1 LLVVDQVVMMLVA
14 EVVLV
19 VCYLRQ
25 VQMYVEQQLTQQLLV
40 QVQLIQE
47 VLRVQVSKELIL
59 HLQ

>member
-1 LLVVDQVVMMLVA
+1 LLVVLQAEMMLVA

-47 VLRVQVSKELIL
+47 VHKVQVSKE
-59 HLQ
+59 

>member
-1 LLVVDQVVMMLVA
+1 LLVVLQAEMMLVA

-47 VLRVQVSKELIL
+47 VHKVQVLKE
-59 HLQ
+59 